1 LARFNRSAKTSATC
15 ADYNYIEAITIELD
29 IARLDS
35 SRCFCHL
42 SA

>member
-1 LARFNRSAKTSATC
+1 LTRFHGSAETSATS
-15 ADYNYIEAITIELD
+15 ADYNYIEAITIEFD

-35 SRCFCHL
+35 SRLFSHH